1 MIHQETTWYFLV
13 HFLPNWIYT
22 TVTIS
27 EKVQTNQILT
37 YPSPINVKDR
47 KFFIFSGNKENLR
60 NRIQRNYCS
69 VVSGKANWHPSIVF
83 LLNQLGPFFLA
94 EINQGER

>member
-22 TVTIS
+22 TVTIA

-37 YPSPINVKDR
+37 YPSLINVKDR
-47 KFFIFSGNKENLR
+47 KCFIFSGNKEKLR

>member
-22 TVTIS
+22 TVTIA

-47 KFFIFSGNKENLR
+47 SE
-60 NRIQRNYCS
+60 S
-69 VVSGKANWHPSIVF
+69 F
-83 LLNQLGPFFLA
+83 LSSQA
-94 EINQGER
+94 IKRS

>member
-27 EKVQTNQILT
+27 EKVQTNQILIT

-47 KFFIFSGNKENLR
+47 KFFYLLR
-60 NRIQRNYCS
+60 Q
-69 VVSGKANWHPSIVF
+69 
-83 LLNQLGPFFLA
+83 
-94 EINQGER
+94 

>member
-47 KFFIFSGNKENLR
+47 SE
-60 NRIQRNYCS
+60 S
-69 VVSGKANWHPSIVF
+69 F
-83 LLNQLGPFFLA
+83 LSSQA
-94 EINQGER
+94 IKRS

>member
-47 KFFIFSGNKENLR
+47 KFFIFSGNKEKLR
-60 NRIQRNYCS
+60 NRIQRKNCS

-83 LLNQLGPFFLA
+83 LLNQLGLFFLA